1 MVVLSNLAESCSPV
15 LDLYVFQSF
24 LNDLKDQMLWGIIF
38 IMVFAFLFVPLPLV
52 AYIFLGFFAVLCK
65 LPRLH
70 GDDNEDGSDD
80 E

>member
-1 MVVLSNLAESCSPV
+1 M
-15 LDLYVFQSF
+15 
-24 LNDLKDQMLWGIIF
+24 NDFKDQMFWGIIF

-70 GDDNEDGSDD
+70 GDDNEDRYDD

>member
-1 MVVLSNLAESCSPV
+1 MVYDMVYIENK
-15 LDLYVFQSF
+15 VFTMKWGYIM
-24 LNDLKDQMLWGIIF
+24 NDFKDQMFWGIIF

-70 GDDNEDGSDD
+70 GDDNEDRSDD

>member
-1 MVVLSNLAESCSPV
+1 MAYDMVYIENK
-15 LDLYVFQSF
+15 VFTMKWGYIM
-24 LNDLKDQMLWGIIF
+24 NDFKDQMFWGIIF